1 MTTTH
6 SNIYSLQIQIKWC
19 ILEDNGVHIV
29 CTQTNVVYGVE
40 NAVSQWRR
48 SKGRE
53 GEKGLGQLSHTCP
66 PCRWPWSTGRPQ
78 RCLRGAGPWRLG
90 KRRVDDK
97 WVALH
102 GVFMMQVTVPH
113 AHTHTHIS
121 KLTHFI
127 SDIYKLLPLHLHY
140 VPFSL
145 QSSRVFKEKSP
156 WVTFMKWHNKVECVA

>member
-113 AHTHTHIS
+113 AHTHTHTFQNWPIS
-121 KLTHFI
+121 LVIYI
-127 SDIYKLLPLHLHY
+127 SCYRSTCTMSPFHY
-140 VPFSL
+140 SHHESL
-145 QSSRVFKEKSP
+145 KKS
-156 WVTFMKWHNKVECVA
+156 HHG